1 MTDAGKFWTRV
12 QEEGKAAFGRTKR
25 AANRAVRQGVLQV
38 DLVSLRRD
46 RTRAMASLG
55 ERALRLWSEGNIAV
69 FEADAEAQ
77 RLRTWIE
84 SIEGAIAAK
93 ETEAAALR
101 ERGAEQQAPGGP
113 A

>member
-1 MTDAGKFWTRV
+1 MTDTGKFWTRF
-12 QEEGKAAFGRTKR
+12 QEEGKAVLDRTR
-25 AANRAVRQGVLQV
+25 SAANRAVRQGVLQV

-55 ERALRLWSEGNIAV
+55 EHALRLWSEGRISS
-69 FEADAEAQ
+69 FEADAEAL
-77 RLRTWIE
+77 RLRAWIE

-93 ETEAAALR
+93 EAEAAALR
-101 ERGAEQQAPGGP
+101 QPAAESTPGGQ